1 MQNQLEPLDKQYK
14 KQLAEYDNIHKQEIK
29 IHPSKFFLNIC
40 LYVKLLSAQAAQCVF
55 MCQKIPSLQE
65 IKQREEEIIQQY
77 NILSIETVMSDILEQ
92 IEQQDKKII
101 QDIIVQQLLPDSS
114 KEELKIQW
122 FEHFYSLKLLDKFQD
137 LDLYSLISVSSCH
150 SLIFD
155 EISTRI
161 CNLTIN
167 NCSLQSIDGLQN
179 MKQLKSLELINNY
192 INDFQLLNQ
201 LDNLIHLSINRN
213 QCCNVDLDLTG
224 LPHLFSID
232 LSDNGQCFNKINLN
246 NNIKFLNL
254 SKSSQFS
261 IYYIQSLTNLVE
273 LEFNWNYLGDTLYLA
288 NLSSLTKLN
297 LIRNSIKDLS
307 SIYNCHTL
315 VELNASF
322 NLDSYK
328 PINLNK
334 YDRTIHGSVILQ
346 NLRELSMYSCSL
358 SVISDLKYITSLQ
371 YLNLTENQ
379 ISDIQPLQFLTNLN
393 VLILN
398 TNRIQ
403 NIWPLKPLQNL
414 EELRL
419 SRNEIIDVQVFK
431 YFPNLKKL
439 FINKNQIYDVSSLA
453 HCVSLQTI
461 KLQNNCIDNLSP
473 YYAILR
479 RNQTLKPVMKRWQK
493 YFGIE
498 DIYFVNKIQHISAS
512 NDENQN
518 YQLKTKTMKNN
529 LERTR
534 TKINEIVRGAVISQL
549 HFTNRIILLFQQIE

>member
-1 MQNQLEPLDKQYK
+1 M
-14 KQLAEYDNIHKQEIK
+14 
-29 IHPSKFFLNIC
+29 
-40 LYVKLLSAQAAQCVF
+40 V
-55 MCQKIPSLQE
+55 
-65 IKQREEEIIQQY
+65 R
-77 NILSIETVMSDILEQ
+77 
-92 IEQQDKKII
+92 
-101 QDIIVQQLLPDSS
+101 
-114 KEELKIQW
+114 
-122 FEHFYSLKLLDKFQD
+122 
-137 LDLYSLISVSSCH
+137 
-150 SLIFD
+150 
-155 EISTRI
+155 
-161 CNLTIN
+161 
-167 NCSLQSIDGLQN
+167 
-179 MKQLKSLELINNY
+179 
-192 INDFQLLNQ
+192 
-201 LDNLIHLSINRN
+201 NR
-213 QCCNVDLDLTG
+213 
-224 LPHLFSID
+224 
-232 LSDNGQCFNKINLN
+232 
-246 NNIKFLNL
+246 
-254 SKSSQFS
+254 
-261 IYYIQSLTNLVE
+261 LV
-273 LEFNWNYLGDTLYLA
+273 
-288 NLSSLTKLN
+288 
-297 LIRNSIKDLS
+297 DLS

-315 VELNASF
+315 VELNVSL

-334 YDRTIHGSVILQ
+334 YDRTKHGLTILQ

-398 TNRIQ
+398 NNSIQ

-431 YFPNLKKL
+431 YFSNLKKL
-439 FINKNQIYDVSSLA
+439 FINQNLIYDVSSLA

-461 KLQNNCIDNLSP
+461 KLQNNCIGNLSP

-498 DIYFVNKIQHISAS
+498 DIYFVNKVQHISAS

-518 YQLKTKTMKNN
+518 YLLKTRTIKQN

-549 HFTNRIILLFQQIE
+549 HITNRIIQLFQQKE